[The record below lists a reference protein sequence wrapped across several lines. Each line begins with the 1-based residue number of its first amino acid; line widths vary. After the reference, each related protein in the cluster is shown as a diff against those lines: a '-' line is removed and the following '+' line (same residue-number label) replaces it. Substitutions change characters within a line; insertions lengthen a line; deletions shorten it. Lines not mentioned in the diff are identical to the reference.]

1 MSGQTKFADI
11 LEALG
16 AIRRTLREQDERW
29 ARAKSE
35 LQAIG
40 DVEFAVAELPTFQ
53 PTALPPPRGIRG

>member
-1 MSGQTKFADI
+1 MSGQTKFGDI

-35 LQAIG
+35 LQAAG
-40 DVEFAVAELPTFQ
+40 EVEFAVAELPTLQ
-53 PTALPPPRGIRG
+53 QTTQPPPRGIRG